1 MNRLQDY
8 SLTLKGIWKY
18 SRFLKRSQS
27 FSNDE
32 IITNQSKWLSRLF
45 IHAHKN
51 IPWYSA
57 LFREHGID
65 VNSVNPLQELKKIPI
80 LTKEQV
86 RAHHADFCISGVAKR
101 SVKFSTS
108 GTTGEPL
115 TAYTSFN
122 QWIIEQG
129 IIWRHWKSAGYNFR
143 DRIAIFRSYSPME
156 GDPLLKVDRLRNWT
170 YFSVF
175 DMNDDAINSYVKYLQ
190 KWKPKFL
197 RGYPSALNLIAEH
210 ALRNGWTL
218 PSLKGAFSASEVV
231 PDTLRKNLNDA
242 FGIELFDHYGQAEIT
257 CMFHECE
264 DHSGMHVNWE
274 YGIVELLAT
283 AEKGVFK
290 IIATNLHNLS
300 MPLIRYDTGDLAVG
314 NWESCNC
321 IRSSLK
327 IKAIRGRQDD
337 YLYMSDQSRAS
348 PVNLYTY
355 FSKLDEI
362 QQFQLIQ
369 EKFGELT
376 VLLRLNGVTTDQKWS
391 DISCRV
397 IQDLTSKTH
406 LAIRCPRH
414 FNFLQSSEGKF
425 QTFVQRIKNAN

>member
-122 QWIIEQG
+122 QWIIEC
-129 IIWRHWKSAGYNFR
+129 W
-143 DRIAIFRSYSPME
+143 
-156 GDPLLKVDRLRNWT
+156 L
-170 YFSVF
+170 
-175 DMNDDAINSYVKYLQ
+175 
-190 KWKPKFL
+190 
-197 RGYPSALNLIAEH
+197 
-210 ALRNGWTL
+210 
-218 PSLKGAFSASEVV
+218 
-231 PDTLRKNLNDA
+231 
-242 FGIELFDHYGQAEIT
+242 
-257 CMFHECE
+257 
-264 DHSGMHVNWE
+264 
-274 YGIVELLAT
+274 
-283 AEKGVFK
+283 
-290 IIATNLHNLS
+290 
-300 MPLIRYDTGDLAVG
+300 
-314 NWESCNC
+314 
-321 IRSSLK
+321 
-327 IKAIRGRQDD
+327 
-337 YLYMSDQSRAS
+337 
-348 PVNLYTY
+348 
-355 FSKLDEI
+355 
-362 QQFQLIQ
+362 
-369 EKFGELT
+369 
-376 VLLRLNGVTTDQKWS
+376 
-391 DISCRV
+391 V
-397 IQDLTSKTH
+397 IYH
-406 LAIRCPRH
+406 
-414 FNFLQSSEGKF
+414 
-425 QTFVQRIKNAN
+425 